1 MSVLRIAPLAIV
13 TPSARVRGAG
23 PVSDTHVH
31 EDPDGNRRAFEDVT
45 IPSETV
51 VLVALTAEQAG
62 DIIDNDRHAS
72 WICNLT
78 DRLNDLVDD
87 GAFSIERD
95 WEVSGTATVT
105 VTVSGIVTETNVDD
119 ARSQFAEQVRQ
130 DIDSYTQW
138 DDADVDDVSIDH
150 TERS

>member
-1 MSVLRIAPLAIV
+1 MSVLRITPLPIV
-13 TPSARVRGAG
+13 TPIIRVRGST
-23 PVSDTHVH
+23 PPMDSDG
-31 EDPDGNRRAFEDVT
+31 EFVT

-72 WICNLT
+72 WLCSLT
-78 DRLNDLVDD
+78 ERLSDLVDD
-87 GAFSIERD
+87 GAFSVERD
-95 WEVSGTATVT
+95 WEVSGTASVG
-105 VTVSGIVTETNVDD
+105 VTVSGTITATNADD
-119 ARSQFAEQVRQ
+119 ARSQFSDLVRQ

-138 DDADVDDVSIDH
+138 HDADVDDVSIDH